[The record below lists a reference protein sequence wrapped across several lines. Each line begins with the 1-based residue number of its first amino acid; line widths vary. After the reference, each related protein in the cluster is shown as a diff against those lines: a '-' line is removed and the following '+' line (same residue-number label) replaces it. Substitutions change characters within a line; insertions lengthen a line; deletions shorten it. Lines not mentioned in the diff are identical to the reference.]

1 MNIPKLILSAITG
14 LFVGL
19 AISRTME
26 KDEPKVVPAK
36 PSKPKAP
43 SPSKGSPP
51 PRPLKDTP
59 EPVQKVEVSE
69 SVSEEVKEQIGN
81 LKSPRGLDALPPED
95 VPTLKISD
103 SGIVEK
109 PQELPPTM
117 GARPRGQDVEV
128 PLSTLIAMKKAGQ
141 TSEEIKK
148 SYNEDRNRYMQE
160 IADRKMRGD
169 TPLSSVE
176 EIERQNR
183 KNDQNVKQ
191 EDIDKFLTEEEK
203 KQYGLEQQVEKPNAI
218 IEEVKKNG
226 GVVIQPQK
234 GQFKNELEDSVIN
247 AKPRTTPIGV
257 TQNRRPVSARVNV
270 STNRG
275 GRVSTQV
282 NAPQQNN
289 YNSAESRKQRAE
301 AFERSQNPTGMPTIS
316 EIQFKLPDN
325 PVGRKWQR
333 VIGVPIKGGRGVIKR
348 LPFPYDNY
356 GAVKGML
363 RSQGYLTTQQVQE
376 HLNKYYGN

>member
-141 TSEEIKK
+141 SSEEIKK

-183 KNDQNVKQ
+183 KN
-191 EDIDKFLTEEEK
+191 
-203 KQYGLEQQVEKPNAI
+203 A
-218 IEEVKKNG
+218 
-226 GVVIQPQK
+226 
-234 GQFKNELEDSVIN
+234 
-247 AKPRTTPIGV
+247 
-257 TQNRRPVSARVNV
+257 
-270 STNRG
+270 
-275 GRVSTQV
+275 
-282 NAPQQNN
+282 
-289 YNSAESRKQRAE
+289 
-301 AFERSQNPTGMPTIS
+301 
-316 EIQFKLPDN
+316 
-325 PVGRKWQR
+325 
-333 VIGVPIKGGRGVIKR
+333 
-348 LPFPYDNY
+348 
-356 GAVKGML
+356 
-363 RSQGYLTTQQVQE
+363 
-376 HLNKYYGN
+376 